1 MGEVKEL
8 KNRQKVHVFSLEDGQ
23 CIWMKAG
30 VVNFKLCD
38 HAYDCLSCP
47 FDKAMAQAVEKRPE
61 KLASWR
67 EQYLQKPYSQKE
79 CRHMLTGRVQFRL
92 CGNAYECHSCEFDQS
107 LEQQQ
112 AEMASMPSASTRIV
126 SGFRVADGYYYHRG
140 HSWARLEH
148 GGLVRI
154 GVDDFTQ
161 RLLGYLSEVRLPKL
175 GAHVEQTEQGWSLRR
190 EDKIAR
196 MLAPMEG
203 IVVAR
208 NHKALAD
215 PTVIKEDPH
224 GDGWLLLVEPTH
236 LKRNLTNLL
245 FADEATAWLKSEADK
260 LQSMVMAD
268 HPVPLAATG
277 GEVVDDIY
285 GSVKGLNWDD
295 LVHDFLLT

>member
-1 MGEVKEL
+1 MGEIKRLKE
-8 KNRQKVHVFSLEDGQ
+8 RQQVHVFSLEDNQ

-47 FDKAMAQAVEKRPE
+47 FDKAMARAVVKTPI
-61 KLASWR
+61 KVTSWR
-67 EQYLQKPYSQKE
+67 EEYRHKPYGQKE
-79 CRHMLTGRVQFRL
+79 CRHMLSGRVQFRL

-107 LEQQQ
+107 LEQQAAQ
-112 AEMASMPSASTRIV
+112 ASIPHPTTRLV
-126 SGFRVADGYYYHRG
+126 SGFYVADSYYYHRG

-161 RLLGYLSEVRLPKL
+161 KLVGYVSEIRLPKL
-175 GAHVEQTEQGWSLRR
+175 GAHMEQTELGWSLRR
-190 EDKIAR
+190 EDKIAG

-208 NHKALAD
+208 NHQALAD
-215 PTVIKEDPH
+215 PTVIKADPH

-245 FADEATAWLKSEADK
+245 FADEAASWLKSEADK
-260 LQSMVMAD
+260 LQAMVMAD
-268 HPVPLAATG
+268 YPVPLAATG
-277 GEVVDDIY
+277 GEMVDDIY
-285 GSVKGLNWDD
+285 GNAKNLKWDK
-295 LVHDFLLT
+295 LIHEFLLT